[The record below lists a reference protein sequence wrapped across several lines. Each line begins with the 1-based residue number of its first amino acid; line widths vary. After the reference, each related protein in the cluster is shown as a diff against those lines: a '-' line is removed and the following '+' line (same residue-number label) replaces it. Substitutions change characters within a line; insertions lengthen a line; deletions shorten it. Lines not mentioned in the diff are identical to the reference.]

1 MATKSKSKGIRT
13 AYIHLSTEKVET
25 TKEILGGKIFADFDA
40 EGKMVGFEFIDP
52 VSVEIDGELQ

>member
-1 MATKSKSKGIRT
+1 MTTKSKGIRT
-13 AYIHLSTEKVET
+13 AYIHLSKKKVET

-40 EGKMVGFEFIDP
+40 EGHMVGFEFIDP